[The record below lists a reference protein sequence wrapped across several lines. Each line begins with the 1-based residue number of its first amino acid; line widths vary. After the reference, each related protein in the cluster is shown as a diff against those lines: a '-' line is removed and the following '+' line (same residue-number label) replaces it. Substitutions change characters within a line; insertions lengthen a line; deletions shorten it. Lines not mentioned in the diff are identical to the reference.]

1 MRQTNPFNAL
11 SAMNFI
17 IKTNDKL
24 NKNSGRTVLSN
35 NASALVS
42 GGTVGAKAPRSE
54 AVAPD
59 LIIGP
64 IRKGN
69 DSQG

>member
-11 SAMNFI
+11 SAMNFF

-24 NKNSGRTVLSN
+24 NKNSGQTVLSN
-35 NASALVS
+35 NESVLVS
-42 GGTVGAKAPRSE
+42 GGTVGAKAPTPA